1 MEKQN
6 ENQEQP
12 VIVEETAAECIE
24 RLKAELAASEQICE
38 AHEAQLLRIRN
49 REQEVD
55 RAFHLVL
62 DQLGIHEWLVQKIEG
77 NFDFMERRE
86 ICDRIEERID
96 EAKEEGGQ
104 IARDEI
110 QEMIDESIR
119 DIELVTE
126 ISY

>member
-1 MEKQN
+1 MEIEN
-6 ENQEQP
+6 ENQELLT
-12 VIVEETAAECIE
+12 IEETAAECIE
-24 RLKAELAASEQICE
+24 RLKSELAESEQTSE
-38 AHEAQLLRIRN
+38 ARKAQLLRIRD

-62 DQLGIHEWLVQKIEG
+62 DQLGIHEWLVQKIEEH
-77 NFDFMERRE
+77 FDFMERNS
-86 ICDRIEERID
+86 IVDLIEERI
-96 EAKEEGGQ
+96 EGAKEDAQ
-104 IARDEI
+104 DIAKDSI